1 MSSIKS
7 GRFPLV
13 LRNLH
18 YPAIVL
24 NSLAMLFVL
33 AHVPLDTVLGG
44 ANVLSVLAETVRTH
58 ACQNG
63 HSAEANRE

>member
-1 MSSIKS
+1 MSSIKP

-24 NSLAMLFVL
+24 NSLSMLFVL
-33 AHVPLDTVLGG
+33 AHVPFDTVLGG
-44 ANVLSVLAETVRTH
+44 ANVLSVLAETVNIYH
-58 ACQNG
+58 LG
-63 HSAEANRE
+63 G